1 MIGKNGKR
9 KLCLA
14 TTWLSALMLCCA
26 ITVGAVETPHV
37 FHVVPGWNANVSGY
51 FMDEPA
57 GRDMLSGWTADR
69 EALAVSRAALEEAR
83 EKVVAADARIA
94 VLSRRAKAQAR
105 RWPIVFGLFEGIK
118 RHGRWV

>member
-26 ITVGAVETPHV
+26 IIVGAVETPHV
-37 FHVVPGWNANVSGY
+37 FHVVPGY
-51 FMDEPA
+51 FMDEPD

-105 RWPIVFGLFEGIK
+105 RWPVGFGLFAGIN
-118 RHGRWV
+118 RHGRWL